1 MNFTLACAALVQD
14 EARARLA
21 LAQLWAAAQA
31 EGDAHGAWLA
41 AVGMLLAI
49 NVEFVDFRGARLWCS
64 RFGAG
69 WDADQ
74 ARRAAAGAR
83 AGEPEGLRICAA
95 ALLWPSL
102 DHAVSGAE
110 PRVREAALALAA
122 GLRLPLP
129 LSPDERYLLAKCLLD
144 YHGQQMDPQAAHRL
158 LALEHEQWAV
168 APPSLAAQARWWYT
182 VMHHHAYFG
191 EPQAA
196 AQALEKLQ
204 ALIQAHDLRRTRY
217 LVLSVELLEWLKTGQ
232 MPRAERAHRELETL
246 MPEVRAGYLPYGLRA
261 QARYLQ
267 HTGQFEAALE
277 RIDRLLA
284 ICADLEVPERDQGAY
299 RVDRA
304 SALMALG
311 RQAQALAELDALRA
325 SQQGAQGE
333 LLAVIRGFTELAP
346 TFAGEARP
354 AAPAEAPGR
363 QPVDAQAQQPAHH
376 QALSH
381 WLAEAKRLNFNRYYL
396 MLPAWAGR
404 LSQAA
409 LAAGIETEWVRAA
422 VRERALPA
430 PDATDPAW
438 PWRLRVRVLGP
449 LSVERDDQPL
459 RWTGKTPR
467 KPLELLS
474 LLAAHAGGPVAAEW
488 LMSALWPSPE
498 AEAPKASLEMTIAR
512 LRKLLEW
519 PESVTVVDGHVA
531 LSAHRVWCDATA
543 FEQRAGQALALDAA
557 DARRPAAIEAAL
569 ALYAQPLLGTEPVS
583 GPLRLARERLALRWQ
598 SLVQAA
604 GLALEQAGDWPAAL
618 AWYQRALAADVLCE
632 PHHRALMRAHLAL
645 GEQAEALRVYRRCRD
660 LLASVL
666 GTTPNAATQA
676 LYAQAQQAGP
686 GAAPEV
692 PAAGAPTTPVG
703 PLRAAT

>member
-1 MNFTLACAALVQD
+1 MHFTEACAVLVTD

-21 LAQLWAAAQA
+21 LTRLWTAAQA
-31 EGDAHGAWLA
+31 QGDARGAWQA

-49 NVEFVDFRGARLWCS
+49 NVEFVDFRGARLWCA

-69 WDADQ
+69 WDDEQ
-74 ARRAAAGAR
+74 ARAAAAAAQ

-110 PRVREAALALAA
+110 PRFRQAAVALAA
-122 GLRLPLP
+122 GLRQPLP
-129 LSPDERYLLAKCLLD
+129 LAPDERYLLAKCLLD
-144 YHGQQMDPQAAHRL
+144 YHGQQMDTQAAHRL
-158 LALEHEQWAV
+158 LALEHEQWAL
-168 APPSLAAQARWWYT
+168 APPGISAQARWWYT

-196 AQALEKLQ
+196 AQALERLQ
-204 ALIQAHDLRRTRY
+204 ALIQAHDLQRARY
-217 LVLSVELLEWLKTGQ
+217 LLLSVELLEWLKTGQ
-232 MPRAERAHRELETL
+232 MQRAERAHRELEAL

-267 HTGQFEAALE
+267 HTGQYEAALE

-304 SALMALG
+304 GALMALG
-311 RQAQALAELDALRA
+311 RQAQALAELDGLRA
-325 SQQGAQGE
+325 SQQGTQGE
-333 LLAVIRGFTELAP
+333 LLALIRGFTELAP
-346 TFAGEARP
+346 AFAGDAWTPAR
-354 AAPAEAPGR
+354 AEAPVQR
-363 QPVDAQAQQPAHH
+363 L
-376 QALSH
+376 ALTH
-381 WLAEAKRLNFNRYYL
+381 LLAEAKRLNFNRYYL

-449 LSVERDDQPL
+449 LTVERDDQPL
-459 RWTGKTPR
+459 RWAGKTPR
-467 KPLELLS
+467 KPLELLT
-474 LLAAHAGGPVAAEW
+474 LLAAHGGGPVAAEW
-488 LMSALWPSPE
+488 LMSALWPSQE
-498 AEAPKASLEMTIAR
+498 AEAPKASLEMAIAR

-519 PESVTVVDGHVA
+519 PESVTVSDGHVA
-531 LSAHRVWCDATA
+531 LSAHRVWCDASA
-543 FEQRAGQALALDAA
+543 FEQRALQALALDEA
-557 DARRPAAIEAAL
+557 DVRRSAAIEAAL

-583 GPLRLARERLALRWQ
+583 GPLRLARERLALSWQ
-598 SLVQAA
+598 SLVQ
-604 GLALEQAGDWPAAL
+604 AAL

-666 GTTPNAATQA
+666 DTVPNAATQA
-676 LYAQAQQAGP
+676 LYDQALRGR
-686 GAAPEV
+686 GVAA
-692 PAAGAPTTPVG
+692 AD
-703 PLRAAT
+703 PLKAAT